1 MSREMT
7 INVYT
12 DGACSGN
19 PGPGGWAWAVE
30 DGPFASGAEK
40 HTTNQ
45 RMEIAAALE
54 AVRALEGPIEVV
66 SDSTYVVNCFRDR
79 WWEGWLQRGWT
90 NSQKKPVAN
99 KDLWEP
105 LIDLYRERGDVT
117 FRWVKG
123 HSTDPMND
131 LVDRLAVEAALKQ
144 TGRTGTGRPREL
156 GPPDLV
162 PKAAKGPALP
172 EGRAV
177 GVFGVRP
184 PELGG
189 YDPNPVRDRARNRLA
204 EVLAHKSTEH
214 PDLLVVTG
222 LSLGAEQLGAEAAVE
237 AGLPYVAVLPYEGF
251 ESVWPE
257 ASRAW
262 FEELRDGATLTI
274 TLEKRAPETKQQAG
288 MWLGRRDT
296 WILERVAEAIV
307 VAEPDDRTYASV
319 VVKLG
324 DDDVFLLRP

>member
-1 MSREMT
+1 MST
-7 INVYT
+7 TSVYT

-30 DGPFASGAEK
+30 DGPFASGAEA

-54 AVRALEGPIEVV
+54 AVRALDGAVEVV

-79 WWEGWLQRGWT
+79 WWEGWLKRGWT

-99 KDLWEP
+99 RDLWEP
-105 LIDLYRERGDVT
+105 LIDLYRERGDIT

-123 HSTDPMND
+123 HSADPMND

-144 TGRTGTGRPREL
+144 TGRSGTGRPKEL
-156 GPPDLV
+156 GPPDVVL
-162 PKAAKGPALP
+162 KAAKGPGLP
-172 EGRAV
+172 EGHAV
-177 GVFGVRP
+177 AVLGVRP

-189 YDPNPVRDRARNRLA
+189 YDPNPTRDRARARLA
-204 EVLAHKSTEH
+204 EVLGHKSTEH

-251 ESVWPE
+251 DSVWPE

-262 FEELRDGATLTI
+262 FEELVGGALLTI
-274 TLEKRAPETKQQAG
+274 TLEKRKPDTKQQAG
-288 MWLGRRDT
+288 IWLGRRDT

-307 VAEPDDRTYASV
+307 VAEPDDRTYASA

>member
-1 MSREMT
+1 
-7 INVYT
+7 
-12 DGACSGN
+12 
-19 PGPGGWAWAVE
+19 VE
-30 DGPFASGAEK
+30 DGPFASGAEA

-54 AVRALEGPIEVV
+54 AVRALTGPVEVV

-79 WWEGWLQRGWT
+79 WWEGWLKRGWL

-99 KDLWEP
+99 QDLWEP
-105 LIDLYRERGDVT
+105 LIELYRDRGDIT

-123 HSTDPMND
+123 HANDPMND

-144 TGRTGTGRPREL
+144 AGRSGHGRPKDL

-162 PKAAKGPALP
+162 PSRAAKGPALP
-172 EGRAV
+172 EGHAV

-189 YDPNPVRDRARNRLA
+189 YEPNPVADRARARLV
-204 EVLAHKSTEH
+204 EVLSHKSIEH

-222 LSLGAEQLGAEAAVE
+222 LSLGAEQLGAEAAVA
-237 AGLPYVAVLPYEGF
+237 AGLPYVAVLPF
-251 ESVWPE
+251 EAFDAVWS
-257 ASRAW
+257 ATARTW
-262 FEELRDGATLTI
+262 FDELCHGAALTI
-274 TLEKRAPETKQQAG
+274 TLEPRTPETKQQAG

-307 VAEPDDRTYASV
+307 IAEPDDRTAAAV
-319 VVKLG
+319 VTKLG
-324 DDDVFLLRP
+324 DDAVFLLRP

>member
-1 MSREMT
+1 MGAAT
-7 INVYT
+7 VVYT

-30 DGPFASGAEK
+30 DGPFASGCEARS
-40 HTTNQ
+40 TNQ

-54 AVRALEGPIEVV
+54 AVRALDGQLEVV

-79 WWEGWLQRGWT
+79 WWEGWLAREWK

-99 KDLWEP
+99 RDLWEP
-105 LIDLYRERGDVT
+105 LIELYRSRGDVS

-123 HSTDPMND
+123 HSNDPMND

-144 TGRTGTGRPREL
+144 EGRGGTGRPAQL
-156 GPPDLV
+156 GPADAL
-162 PKAAKGPALP
+162 ASSSRGPALP
-172 EGRAV
+172 EGHAV
-177 GVFGVRP
+177 AVFGVRP

-189 YDPNPVRDRARNRLA
+189 YDPNPTRDRARSRLA
-204 EVLAHKSTEH
+204 EVLGHKSTEH
-214 PDLLVVTG
+214 PDLVVVTG

-251 ESVWPE
+251 DSVWPA

-262 FEELRDGATLTI
+262 FDELVGGALLTV
-274 TLEKRAPETKQQAG
+274 TLERRSPTSKQQAG
-288 MWLGRRDT
+288 LWLGQRER
-296 WILERVAEAIV
+296 WILERAAEAIV
-307 VAEPDDRTYASV
+307 VAEPDDRSFLSAV
-319 VVKLG
+319 AKLG
-324 DDDVFLLRP
+324 DDAVFLLRP